1 MIYGVQRQQELWIA
15 VTRAGNGGTA
25 HAHSDVRKQRRDMP
39 AACQLEGQA
48 ASGIGW
54 N

>member
-25 HAHSDVRKQRRDMP
+25 HTHSDARKQKRDMP
-39 AACQLEGQA
+39 AACQFEGQA
-48 ASGIGW
+48 ASRIGW